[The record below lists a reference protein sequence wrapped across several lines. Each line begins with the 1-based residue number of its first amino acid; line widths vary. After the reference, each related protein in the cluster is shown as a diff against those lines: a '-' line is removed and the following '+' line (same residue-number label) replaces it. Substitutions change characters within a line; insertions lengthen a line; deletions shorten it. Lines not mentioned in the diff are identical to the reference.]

1 MSGMPPYVMQQGGRF
16 ALVLSIEGKM
26 ESSPCIEDL
35 RAIAQGSCELQA
47 LPDPAARVDWWTNGQ
62 RAALLASA
70 ESPFIYRLPLHGD
83 RRLHEPLNVPPELVE
98 PVEQTVFFGG
108 CCPRYGPQRD
118 LAHGYAE
125 RSRQPSAHWYGTI
138 FDLTGQRG
146 IPYAV
151 GCGRIC
157 VDCNRNGRCRK
168 LTLAEKQLA
177 ALRLRKILMLD
188 FTPINQ
194 QDDGLWIERAPT
206 AGFDPTKLRRTLFMI
221 EGYHA
226 AFAMYGEDVWT
237 ILPQRQ
243 WCVSP
248 HAAVITDGTN
258 AERASL
264 MLQQAGLPVAA
275 VSLRKLWRW
284 SQLRASEHYDP
295 SWEDVIEDII
305 LPVDDERDTSRY
317 VCRCCQKQILSLN
330 WRTHLRGGQHRAK
343 AMIML
348 CRPEWLAQEI
358 AGFMVMPHLKSHSD
372 YARCRCGAR
381 LLIDEQTWLVH
392 MSRCTWFPPV

>member
-1 MSGMPPYVMQQGGRF
+1 MSGMPPYVMQTGGRF
-16 ALVLSIEGKM
+16 ALQLNVEGKR
-26 ESSPCIEDL
+26 EFSPFIENL
-35 RAIAQGSCELQA
+35 CVIAQGSCELQA
-47 LPDPAARVDWWTNGQ
+47 LPHPAARLDWWRNGQ
-62 RAALLASA
+62 LAALLASA
-70 ESPFIYRLPLHGD
+70 ESPFIYRLPLAAD
-83 RRLHEPLNVPPELVE
+83 RRLHEPLNVPPELVK
-98 PVEQTVFFGG
+98 PVEQIVFFGG

-118 LAHGYAE
+118 LAHGYAVG
-125 RSRQPSAHWYGTI
+125 SRQPSDHWYGSI
-138 FDLTGQRG
+138 YDLTGHRG
-146 IPYAV
+146 IPYAA
-151 GCGRIC
+151 GCGRLC

-168 LTLAEKQLA
+168 FTLAEKQLA
-177 ALRLRKILMLD
+177 AVCLRKCLMLD
-188 FTPINQ
+188 FTPVNH
-194 QDDGLWIERAPT
+194 DGSWIERAPT

-221 EGYHA
+221 EGHHA

-248 HAAVITDGTN
+248 HAAVIKDGTN

-264 MLQQAGLPVAA
+264 MLQQAGLHLTAVA
-275 VSLRKLWRW
+275 LKKLWAW
-284 SQLRASEHYDP
+284 SQLRAGEHYDP
-295 SWEDVIEDII
+295 SWEDLIEDIV
-305 LPVDDERDTSRY
+305 LPDADHRNSSY
-317 VCRCCQKQILSLN
+317 VCRCCQKPISSSKWHRQ
-330 WRTHLRGGQHRAK
+330 HLRGTQHRAK

-358 AGFMVMPHLKSHSD
+358 AGFMVMPHEYSNSD